1 MTMEYIERQV
11 ELRAKAWEEAKA
23 LLDSAAAEN
32 RDLSGEEQVKYDRI
46 MEDLD
51 SRAKTIEAIQKDA
64 ERESRVNAAIA
75 GFEDVARPVVER
87 PTAPNDADLIRS
99 LARGEVRTANFEKRT
114 ITGGSTGAPVPT
126 SFYDQVIMR
135 ARLVGPMLDLSTV
148 LNTQGGENLQ
158 IPSLNTYS
166 VGTVSAQGAEIGPS
180 DPAFNNFVTLG
191 AFKYSFLTQISREL
205 IEDSGVDILAFLA
218 DQTGNALGFSV
229 NNALTVGTGTVE
241 PNGLMTKTTA
251 GVTGGT
257 GVTGAFTGDNL
268 IDLLYSLDG
277 AARRLPGFG
286 FMMNGA
292 SIGKTRKLK
301 DSQGQYL
308 FQPSLA
314 LGTPDTLLGYPLY
327 ENPAIVDT
335 GVNAKSVAAGH
346 FPSYFV
352 RQVGGIRLDRSD
364 DFAFS
369 NDLVTFRATIRLD
382 GNLPQTSHIKHF
394 AGGTA

>member
-1 MTMEYIERQV
+1 MSYIERQV

-23 LLDSAAAEN
+23 LLDAAATEN
-32 RDLSGEEQVKYDRI
+32 RDLSGEEQATYDRI
-46 MEDLD
+46 MADLD
-51 SRAKTIEAIQKDA
+51 TRAKTIEQLQKDA
-64 ERESRVNAAIA
+64 ERELRVNEAIA
-75 GFEDVARPVVER
+75 GYEDVARPLIER
-87 PTAPNDADLIRS
+87 PATTQSDAEMIRA
-99 LARGEVRTANFEKRT
+99 LARGEVRTANFETRT
-114 ITGGSTGAPVPT
+114 VTTGSTGSPVPT

-148 LNTQGGENLQ
+148 LNTAGGENLQ

-166 VGTVSAQGAEIGPS
+166 VGTVTAQGAEIGPS
-180 DPAFNNFVTLG
+180 DPVFNNFVTLG
-191 AFKYSFLTQISREL
+191 AFKYSFLTQVSREL
-205 IEDSGVDILAFLA
+205 IEDAGVDILAFLA
-218 DQTGNALGFSV
+218 DQTGNAMGFAV
-229 NNALTVGTGTVE
+229 NNALTVGTGTVQ
-241 PNGLMTKTTA
+241 PFGIVGRSDN

-257 GVTGAFTGDNL
+257 GVVGAFTADNL

-292 SIGKTRKLK
+292 SIGRTRKLK
-301 DSQGQYL
+301 DNEGQYL

-327 ENPAIVDT
+327 ENPAIPNT
-335 GVNAKSVAAGH
+335 GTAVRSVLAGH

-369 NDLVTFRATIRLD
+369 NDLVTFRATIRID

-394 AGGTA
+394 IGGTS